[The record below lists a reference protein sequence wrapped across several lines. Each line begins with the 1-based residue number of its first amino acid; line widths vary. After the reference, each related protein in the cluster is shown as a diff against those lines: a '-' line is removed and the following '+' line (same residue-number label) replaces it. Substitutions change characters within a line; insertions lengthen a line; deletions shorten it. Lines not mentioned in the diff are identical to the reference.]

1 MASMTRETKPS
12 ATPAGN
18 TWITPEGV
26 PNTEANTEAHTE
38 ANTEAWKGAPSRE
51 STGAEPKSE
60 NVRLTRQG
68 TAEQNAPLLTRERP
82 PTGDAAA
89 SLRLIAPSFED
100 GTSMPDVHAATG
112 SNLSPPLRWT
122 GVPAR
127 ARSLALLMEDPDA
140 PDPKAPKRIFTH
152 WIVVN
157 LPPSTGSISAG
168 ASRGQLPG
176 EAREGRNDQGTRGY
190 TGPAPPI
197 GRHRYFF
204 RLYALDTL
212 LPEPPAGF
220 DRSSLLQAIRGHVLV
235 ETQTLGTYEK
245 PSHPTS

>member
-1 MASMTRETKPS
+1 MARETKT
-12 ATPAGN
+12 TPARDPDGN
-18 TWITPEGV
+18 TWIPPEDA
-26 PNTEANTEAHTE
+26 PNTEG
-38 ANTEAWKGAPSRE
+38 WKSAPSRE
-51 STGAEPKSE
+51 STGADPRSE
-60 NVRLTRQG
+60 NARLGRQG
-68 TAEQNAPLLTRERP
+68 TAAQNAPLLAEESLRAD
-82 PTGDAAA
+82 DAAT

-152 WIVVN
+152 WIIVN
-157 LPPSTGSISAG
+157 LPPSTGSLSAG
-168 ASRGQLPG
+168 ASHGQLPG
-176 EAREGRNDQGTRGY
+176 GAREGRNDHGTSGY

-212 LPEPPAGF
+212 LPEQAGGF
-220 DRSSLLQAIRGHVLV
+220 DRTSLLEAIRGHVLG
-235 ETQTLGTYEK
+235 ETQTVGTYEK
-245 PSHPTS
+245 NTHPTS

>member
-1 MASMTRETKPS
+1 MDRETKK
-12 ATPAGN
+12 TPAPHAN
-18 TWITPEGV
+18 TWIPPEEG
-26 PNTEANTEAHTE
+26 PNTEG
-38 ANTEAWKGAPSRE
+38 WKSAPSRE
-51 STGAEPKSE
+51 STGADPRSE
-60 NVRLTRQG
+60 NARLTREG
-68 TAEQNAPLLTRERP
+68 TTAQNAPLPAQETPRA
-82 PTGDAAA
+82 GDATT

-100 GTSMPDVHAATG
+100 GTPMPDVHAATG

-127 ARSLALLMEDPDA
+127 ARSLALLVEDPDA

-152 WIVVN
+152 WIIVN
-157 LPPSTGSISAG
+157 LPPSTGALAGG

-176 EAREGRNDQGTRGY
+176 EAREGRNDHGTRGY

-212 LPEPPAGF
+212 LPEQAAGF
-220 DRSSLLQAIRGHVLV
+220 DRTALLEALRGHVV
-235 ETQTLGTYEK
+235 GETHTVGTYEK
-245 PSHPTS
+245 PSFPTS